1 MEPEERPSFKQLR
14 SNLDSLLA
22 IHQADAY
29 INFSLIDVDK
39 LPYYEQ
45 GSSSANGEG
54 SNEGTRLLNQ
64 PEVLDSDTGTCTL
77 ASMGSASRATTE
89 SKTLA
94 VDFQGGSTHEEVPI
108 SPPSRARTIE
118 DDDETLKNGRNG
130 GENVEPSGTGL
141 TAHDSAS
148 TIRDDSGHGDEETEV

>member
-14 SNLDSLLA
+14 SNLDRLLT
-22 IHQADAY
+22 IHQPDAY

-45 GSSSANGEG
+45 GSSSAKSEG
-54 SNEGTRLLNQ
+54 SNAGPRLLNQ

-77 ASMGSASRATTE
+77 ASMGSASRTTTE

-94 VDFQGGSTHEEVPI
+94 VAFQGGSTHEEVPI
-108 SPPSRARTIE
+108 SPPSCARTIE
-118 DDDETLKNGRNG
+118 NDDETQKNGHDG

>member
-14 SNLDSLLA
+14 SNLDCLLA

-94 VDFQGGSTHEEVPI
+94 VAFQGGSTHEEVPI
-108 SPPSRARTIE
+108 SYPSCARTIE
-118 DDDETLKNGRNG
+118 DDDETQKNGRDG

-148 TIRDDSGHGDEETEV
+148 TIRDDSGNEETEV

>member
-1 MEPEERPSFKQLR
+1 MEPEERPFKQLR
-14 SNLDSLLA
+14 SNLDGLLA
-22 IHQADAY
+22 IHQADTY

-45 GSSSANGEG
+45 GSSSAKGEG
-54 SNEGTRLLNQ
+54 SNEGTQILNQ
-64 PEVLDSDTGTCTL
+64 PEVFDSDTGTCTL
-77 ASMGSASRATTE
+77 ASMRSASRATTE

-94 VDFQGGSTHEEVPI
+94 VAFQGGSTHVEVPI
-108 SPPSRARTIE
+108 SHPSCARTIE
-118 DDDETLKNGRNG
+118 DDDETQRNGRDG

-148 TIRDDSGHGDEETEV
+148 TIRDDSGDEETEV

>member
-22 IHQADAY
+22 IHQAHAY

-45 GSSSANGEG
+45 DSSSAKGEG
-54 SNEGTRLLNQ
+54 SNEGPWLLIQ
-64 PEVLDSDTGTCTL
+64 PEVFDSDTGTCTL
-77 ASMGSASRATTE
+77 ASMRSASRATTE

-94 VDFQGGSTHEEVPI
+94 VAFQGGSTHEEVPI
-108 SPPSRARTIE
+108 SPPSCARTIE
-118 DDDETLKNGRNG
+118 NDDETQKNGHDG
-130 GENVEPSGTGL
+130 GENVKPSGTGL

-148 TIRDDSGHGDEETEV
+148 TIRDDSGDEETEV